1 MSGLSSRPPAAARRR
16 VAALR
21 GAGLVDSVG
30 LSLGWTVFTLH
41 AAATQGL
48 GAVGIYHAAMYVG
61 IAASSP
67 LTRWAVR
74 RAGGRRLLR
83 ATAGT
88 EAVLRVAGLLLLLG
102 GAPLPVVAAVVLAQ
116 NAVAFTGYAALRAE
130 VAAVDRGA
138 RSLTWFGVGVAAA
151 ESLATVVAATVPQGA
166 AALHP
171 WVALAV
177 VLPYAG
183 ALLPTWLV
191 ARGAVTQPVRT
202 RRAEAAPPS
211 RPPGRRR
218 EGAGVRI
225 GLGAAVILLA
235 GGPTLLAVPL
245 ADQLAGRPGVIAA
258 AAAFTLGCLCAPA
271 AAGSLERVEPA
282 RAWPLLG
289 VGMVLGWALAPL
301 SLLGIVVAQ
310 LLAGMA
316 LTALEGSMDA
326 GVLGS
331 RKDGTS
337 LLAHGAAARALG
349 GAVAVAALPALI
361 AGGGL
366 TVVALSLAAGLVALA
381 LLAELVVRVGAAR
394 HAARWTAR
402 PSAAAPPASG
412 MPSAR
417 GAAEAGAPRRVVTPV
432 A

>member
-1 MSGLSSRPPAAARRR
+1 MSALPAQRRAAARRR

-48 GAVGIYHAAMYVG
+48 GAVGIYHAAMYLG

-74 RAGGRRLLR
+74 RAGGRLLLR
-83 ATAGT
+83 AAAGT

-102 GAPLPVVAAVVLAQ
+102 GAPLPLVAGVVLLQ

-138 RSLTWFGVGVAAA
+138 RSLTWFGVCVAAA
-151 ESLATVVAATVPQGA
+151 ESLATAVAAAVPEGA
-166 AALHP
+166 AAVHP

-177 VLPYAG
+177 LLPYAG

-191 ARGAVTQPVRT
+191 ARGAVTRQVPRRT
-202 RRAEAAPPS
+202 QAAPRRRA
-211 RPPGRRR
+211 
-218 EGAGVRI
+218 GAGRHDRAGARI

-245 ADQLAGRPGVIAA
+245 ADHLAGRLGVIVAA
-258 AAAFTLGCLCAPA
+258 TAFMLGCLCAPA
-271 AAGSLERVEPA
+271 AAASLERVAPA

-289 VGMVLGWALAPL
+289 VGMVLGWALAPF

-349 GAVAVAALPALI
+349 GAGAVALLPVLL
-361 AGGGL
+361 GGARL
-366 TVVALSLAAGLVALA
+366 TVVALSLAAGLVGIG
-381 LLAELVVRVGAAR
+381 LLAELVRRVRAPHGPAR
-394 HAARWTAR
+394 HVTRWTA
-402 PSAAAPPASG
+402 PQAAP
-412 MPSAR
+412 
-417 GAAEAGAPRRVVTPV
+417 AGPAPRRPAEPGATRRVMTPV
-432 A
+432 G